1 MNWMCEWFG
10 VCSRLIISTRAL
22 IGMANGKEGILFG
35 CSFKFQIIVS
45 WDKCL
50 INLEKGFCVVVREE
64 ERMGQKVNKFTQQ
77 STLNLHDFLS
87 AFRVRFRSRGCVLV
101 PGALVA
107 VFTRLSK
114 ISSSPS
120 VNSSREIIEG
130 VRKLSGRRRRRE
142 NVPESGLSKPSPGLL
157 ASGVPRICLK

>member
-64 ERMGQKVNKFTQQ
+64 KRMGQKVNKFTQH
-77 STLNLHDFLS
+77 STYTTFYLHS
-87 AFRVRFRSRGCVLV
+87 GSVSVLGAVSLFPV
-101 PGALVA
+101 PWWL
-107 VFTRLSK
+107 
-114 ISSSPS
+114 SSPDF
-120 VNSSREIIEG
+120 
-130 VRKLSGRRRRRE
+130 
-142 NVPESGLSKPSPGLL
+142 
-157 ASGVPRICLK
+157 PRSHHLRP